1 MMSLSRVT
9 KKGMMS
15 LSRLFPRSNSSFF
28 LCSVLLFFLFST
40 LSIRGVKTKSIKY
53 LLVFVLLPL
62 LFLNYYSGGAL
73 EGFLA
78 ACDAGRG
85 SPSGP
90 FYPPGREAQPHIP
103 EPEVAPI
110 PRAVLVPEFERP
122 LLPDIQRRAE
132 LQHRLSF
139 YFIGR
144 NEPRHLPLFLG
155 ILEKQFLLEKR
166 VEAALVGDG
175 FPPQIVLARR
185 SEIRNLL
192 FNHPTRGG
200 AALSENTLN
209 RYLGQ
214 VERDGTQQ
222 SVPYLRVLRAARYWV

>member
-1 MMSLSRVT
+1 
-9 KKGMMS
+9 MS

-110 PRAVLVPEFERP
+110 PRAVLVPELERP